1 MPFVEGFGIGL
12 LLMFVVGPVFFTL
25 LHTALS
31 KGLFV
36 GYSLALGIFISDV
49 ICVLLCVYGASEI
62 LKNPDNH
69 FYLGMLGGLLLLFFG
84 TNYLFKP
91 PTPSLI
97 PSDNPDNSRYY
108 IAFTKGFAV
117 NFLNPTVFVIWLSII
132 GNASGKY
139 GFGGKL
145 AIYMSGTLS
154 AIFMTD
160 MLKATFAAKLSGILN
175 KKWLIRFFRS
185 VGFLLIFFGLRLLY
199 KTIQVWVN

>member
-12 LLMFVVGPVFFTL
+12 LLMFIVGPVFFTL

-36 GYSLALGIFISDV
+36 GYWLATGIFISD
-49 ICVLLCVYGASEI
+49 ILCVLIGVFGASEI
-62 LKNPDNH
+62 LKNPDNG
-69 FYLGMLGGLLLLFFG
+69 FYLGLLGGFLLLFFG
-84 TNYLFKP
+84 TNYLIKP
-91 PTPSLI
+91 PAPS
-97 PSDNPDNSRYY
+97 SVQSGNPNNSKYY
-108 IAFTKGFAV
+108 LAFTKGFAV

-145 AIYMSGTLS
+145 AFYLSGTLS

-160 MLKATFAAKLSGILN
+160 MLKVTFAAKLSRILN
-175 KKWLIRFFRS
+175 KKWLLRFFRL
-185 VGFLLIFFGLRLLY
+185 VGLLLIFFGLRLLY
-199 KTIQVWVN
+199 HTLFSKTA

>member
-12 LLMFVVGPVFFTL
+12 LLMFIVGPVFFTL

-31 KGLFV
+31 KGLMV
-36 GYSLALGIFISDV
+36 GYWMAFGILVSDV
-49 ICVLLCVYGASEI
+49 LCVLFCAFGALEI
-62 LKNPDNH
+62 LKNPDNS
-69 FYLGMLGGLLLLFFG
+69 FYLGMLGGFLLLFFG
-84 TNYLFKP
+84 TNYLVKT
-91 PTPSLI
+91 PTPSPI
-97 PSDNPDNSRYY
+97 QPDNLGNSQYY

-175 KKWLIRFFRS
+175 KKWLIRFFRI
-185 VGFLLIFFGLRLLY
+185 VGLLLIFFGLRLLY
-199 KTIQVWVN
+199 ETYKGWAG